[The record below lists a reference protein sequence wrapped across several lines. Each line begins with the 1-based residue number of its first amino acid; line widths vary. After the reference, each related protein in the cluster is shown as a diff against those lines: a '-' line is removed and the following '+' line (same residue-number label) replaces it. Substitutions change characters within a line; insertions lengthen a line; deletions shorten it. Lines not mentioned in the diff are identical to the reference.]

1 MTDSAPTSADLT
13 APPRNP
19 EQDRSYISS
28 PDSEPASRFG
38 EAAHLL
44 DRLDLRPQDQRQSPR
59 PWWRIW

>member
-19 EQDRSYISS
+19 DQDRIDISF
-28 PDSEPASRFG
+28 PDNGPASRFG